1 MKKTNILRHGLV
13 LLLAL
18 TLLIQLGTVPASAD
32 TPVAGADGTVEIWR
46 WERVD
51 SQDDLPRRDSAGYRH
66 PVLLLYEWNNGKYMV
81 DGSRRTSNSPF
92 QFIRTDLSEGV
103 AYGEK
108 SFRTLS
114 NIANLELYYRGEDS
128 DNGNARQYS
137 FIISTSNGTLDSLA
151 YSGQHKG
158 FLSGSGTTNTVISVL
173 TPGMVSSANIALG
186 HVGLLYNVAY
196 DRDVRIYAD
205 DDSGNINCEH
215 SWLWS
220 SMTQF
225 VMYVG
230 YKEQLSAIRSD
241 VTIGSGQVA
250 NYNGY
255 VYIEPNVTVTIE
267 EGGVLSVSGV
277 LYNNGTI
284 VNAGGD
290 IVVQKDA
297 TIEQFCLGDGAGGTI
312 TCKGG
317 NLVIL
322 SGGCVTTGVGTASAS
337 LTLSSGAT
345 CTNFG
350 TLAVG
355 ASAQVDSGA
364 TLDNRSSGTMLF
376 AYRPKTAY
384 SGTLNTLST
393 AVKSSA
399 STYVNVTD
407 NGTGSLQNAE
417 MLVVG
422 EDVMLKNEGIVR
434 VGFWVMQEASGTDS
448 VTAGG
453 SGRLYIPSWA
463 VQCIEQWTW
472 TNTFPSA
479 WRDMLTVS

>member
-1 MKKTNILRHGLV
+1 MKKTHIVRHGLV

-66 PVLLLYEWNNGKYMV
+66 PVLLLYEWNNGTYMV
-81 DGSRRTSNSPF
+81 DGSRRTSSSPF
-92 QFIRTDLSEGV
+92 QFIRTDLPEGV

-108 SFRTLS
+108 SFRTLD

-137 FIISTSNGTLDSLA
+137 FIIGTSDGALDSLA
-151 YSGQHKG
+151 YSDSHNG
-158 FLSGSGTTNTVISVL
+158 FVPGSGTSKTVIDVL
-173 TPGMVSSANIALG
+173 TPGVVSSAGVTSG
-186 HVGLLYNVAY
+186 HVGLFYNVSGGKDA
-196 DRDVRIYAD
+196 RIYTD
-205 DDSGNINCEH
+205 SDSGNVNCQH
-215 SWLWS
+215 SWFWS

-255 VYIEPNVTVTIE
+255 IYIEPNVTVTVE
-267 EGGVLSVSGV
+267 KGGVLSVSGV

-284 VNAGGD
+284 VNNGGD

-297 TIEQFCLGDGAGGTI
+297 TIEQFCLGGS
-312 TCKGG
+312 KGG
-317 NLVIL
+317 AIFCNGGDLVIL
-322 SGGCVTTGVGTASAS
+322 SGGCVTTSTSAVS
-337 LTLSSGAT
+337 AAAFSMSDGAT

-355 ASAQVDSGA
+355 GSSEILSGA
-364 TLDNRSSGTMLF
+364 TLDNRSGGTMLF

-384 SGTLNTLST
+384 SGTLNTLSAALKSSVSSYVNDCGT
-393 AVKSSA
+393 DKWQSTEMTRVGENVLLQNEGSVYIGLWTMQQSSA
-399 STYVNVTD
+399 SGTVT
-407 NGTGSLQNAE
+407 G
-417 MLVVG
+417 
-422 EDVMLKNEGIVR
+422 
-434 VGFWVMQEASGTDS
+434 
-448 VTAGG
+448 GG
-453 SGRLYIPSWA
+453 SGKICVPSWA
-463 VQCIEQWTW
+463 MQIVEEWDW
-472 TNTFPSA
+472 WLWFPST
-479 WRDMLTVS
+479 WKYMLTNA

>member
-1 MKKTNILRHGLV
+1 MKKTHIVRHGLV

-18 TLLIQLGTVPASAD
+18 TLLIQLGTVPVSAD

-81 DGSRRTSNSPF
+81 DGSRRTSSSPF
-92 QFIRTDLSEGV
+92 QFIRTDLPEGV

-108 SFRTLS
+108 SFRTLN
-114 NIANLELYYRGEDS
+114 NIANMELYYRSEDS
-128 DNGNARQYS
+128 ENGNARQYS
-137 FIISTSNGTLDSLA
+137 FVIGSADGALQSIA
-151 YSGQHKG
+151 YSEQHKG
-158 FLSGSGTTNTVISVL
+158 FLTATGKTNTVISVL
-173 TPGMVSSANIALG
+173 TPGVVSSADIASG

-205 DDSGNINCEH
+205 DDSGNINCQH

-284 VNAGGD
+284 VNNGGD

-297 TIEQFCLGDGAGGTI
+297 TIEQFCLGGS
-312 TCKGG
+312 KGG
-317 NLVIL
+317 AILCNGGDLVIL
-322 SGGCVTTGVGTASAS
+322 SGGCVTTGTGTGSAS

-376 AYRPKTAY
+376 AYKPKAAY
-384 SGTLNTLST
+384 SGTLNTLSST
-393 AVKSSA
+393 VKSSA
-399 STYVNVTD
+399 STYENVTD

-422 EDVMLKNEGIVR
+422 KDVLLRNEGTVR
-434 VGFWVMQEASGTDS
+434 VGFWIMQEESGTDS
-448 VTAGG
+448 VTASG
-453 SGRLYIPSWA
+453 SGRIYIPSWA

-479 WRDMLTVS
+479 WRDMLTVA